1 MYAAMPPSACFRE
14 DHQQFREMVRR
25 FVDKE
30 ILPFADAWDESGS
43 FPRELYERAAELGLL
58 GLGFPEAY
66 GGTPSD
72 LLHEL
77 VMVEELSR
85 AGSGG
90 LLASLFSHTIGA
102 PPIVNGGSAVLRASV
117 LPRILSGEKISAL
130 AVTEPSG
137 GSDVANLTTR
147 AERVSENDSD
157 HYVVNGGK
165 TFITSGMRADYLTVA
180 VRTGGP
186 GARGVSVLLID
197 ADTPGMTR
205 TPLKKMGWWCS
216 DTAEIHFDACR
227 VPVDRLLGPENGG
240 FELLMRNFNH
250 ERLSLAMQCYGLAR
264 VCLDEAA
271 TWAQQRI
278 TFGKPLTGHQAVRH
292 KLVAMATRIEACRA
306 LLEDLTARMQAGAA
320 PIAQLCMLKN
330 LAAQTL
336 QFCADQ
342 AVQILGGMGFMR
354 GCKSERIYREVK
366 VYMIGGGA
374 EEILNDLAARQL
386 GWV

>member
-30 ILPFADAWDESGS
+30 ILPFADAWDEAGS
-43 FPRELYERAAELGLL
+43 FPRALYGRAAELGLL

-66 GGTPSD
+66 GGMPGD

-77 VMVEELSR
+77 VMVEQLSR

-147 AERVSENDSD
+147 AEREGD
-157 HYVVNGGK
+157 HYIVNGGK

-197 ADTPGMTR
+197 ADTLGLTR

-374 EEILNDLAARQL
+374 EEILKDLAARQL